1 MEHSLVMPADGVT
14 DDDLK
19 QCILDYLGWNQQ
31 ESQDKLSGHMAK
43 LGISSQ
49 FVTAHVISGW
59 LMMVFTIHMPGFIGV
74 DKARR
79 EFSTIAKACRM
90 SIPYA
95 KLARTGRGGAI
106 EGEIAFQI
114 PVPKNADLLFD
125 LHALS
130 DIYAIEKKQRSVHR
144 DR

>member
-1 MEHSLVMPADGVT
+1 MEHSLVMPADGVS

-19 QCILDYLGWNQQ
+19 QRIIDYLGWNQE
-31 ESQDKLSGHMAK
+31 ESQDKLSSHMAR
-43 LGISSQ
+43 LGIHGQ
-49 FVTAHVISGW
+49 FTTAHVINGW
-59 LMMVFTIHMPGFIGV
+59 LMMVFHVHMPGFIGV
-74 DKARR
+74 DKAKR
-79 EFSTIAKACRM
+79 EFASIAKTCRM

-95 KLARTGRGGAI
+95 KLARTGRNGAI
-106 EGEIAFQI
+106 EGEIAFEI